1 MGQFT
6 IWDIFWVLG
15 IAQGLFLTITLP
27 TVHEKNTKANSV
39 LAMQLGMASLM
50 LFAKLAIYKA
60 ETFWVLQRTILIE
73 PFIFLYGP
81 LGYIYLR
88 RLLHKDSS
96 GYQLPWPH
104 FVLAALYGGYL
115 IYLNIL
121 PTEVFQQQYMAG
133 VYWIPFAIAETL
145 ALLQNIFYWFKCR
158 GLINR
163 YSYQTKQQLSFNQS
177 TMAFI
182 KVIHGVV
189 LMVLL
194 FWVASFV
201 GSYVFWVSLGW
212 ITYNSVWIGIPI
224 LIYIVGYYALRQP
237 EIFRLQLPEGDSSKI
252 QKNRLNEQEIST
264 LKKGLEGIMQQEKLY
279 LENELT
285 LVQLAKKIGT
295 TTNNLSW
302 LLNNVYQS
310 NFYDFV
316 NTYRLEAFL
325 DKVKNK
331 EHKHQTLLSLSMEV
345 GFNSKSTFNKAFKSI
360 FKDTP
365 SAYIRKIEV

>member
-6 IWDIFWVLG
+6 TWDIFLVLG

-27 TVHEKNTKANSV
+27 TVHEKNTKANTI
-39 LAMQLGMASLM
+39 LAIQLGMASLM

-60 ETFWVLQRTILIE
+60 EAFWVLQRTILIE

-81 LGYIYLR
+81 LGYTYLR
-88 RLLHKDSS
+88 RLLYKNHSE
-96 GYQLPWPH
+96 YRLPWQH
-104 FVLAALYGGYL
+104 FVLAVIYGGYL

-121 PTEVFQQQYMAG
+121 PTAVFRQQYIEG
-133 VYWIPFAIAETL
+133 VLWPPFGVAETL

-163 YSYQTKQQLSFNQS
+163 YVQQTKQQLSFNQN
-177 TMAFI
+177 TLAFI
-182 KVIHGVV
+182 KVVHGVV

-194 FWVASFV
+194 FWVS
-201 GSYVFWVSLGW
+201 SYVSSYILQVSLRW

-237 EIFRLQLPEGDSSKI
+237 EIFRLRLPETDSSKT
-252 QKNRLNEQEIST
+252 QKKRLNEQEIAT
-264 LKKGLEGIMQQEKLY
+264 LKQRLETIMKEEKLY

-285 LVQLAKKIGT
+285 LAQLAKKIET

-302 LLNNVYQS
+302 LLNNIYQS